1 MVWNIG
7 DLYRVE
13 IFGRVYVY
21 AAILD
26 DSINA
31 AVIPDLLAGHRVKKD
46 VITGFD
52 GVVPSR

>member
-26 DSINA
+26 DSISA